1 MLNRINTSND
11 LENKTIVITGASSGV
26 GRAAA
31 LEFAKHKATV
41 VLAARGEKALYAAA
55 EECKEWGAKAIAVV
69 TDVTDAHAVRELAK
83 TAVEATGKIDVW
95 INNAA
100 VLAAGDFTQ
109 TPVQVHT
116 QVIETNLIGYVHGAH
131 AALPYFIQQNEGILI
146 NNISVGGW
154 VPVPFGV
161 GYSASK
167 YGIRGFSEALRGEL
181 ARYTNIHVC
190 DLFPAFLDTPG
201 TQHAGNYTGV
211 VLRPAPPV
219 YDPQSVARAMVKLS
233 LHPKDG
239 TTIGSV
245 ATLLRLAHFVSPKL
259 TRNLTALFMK
269 TYFNEADESP
279 ATSGNVFEP
288 VEYGT
293 SIYGG
298 WNSSADAE
306 IRKNRLRIAG
316 LLFAGVTAGLW
327 MFNKKRNQ
335 LPVAT
340 NSVKGKRPASY
351 R

>member
-1 MLNRINTSND
+1 MATWDTSFLQD
-11 LENKTIVITGASSGV
+11 KTIVITGASSGV

-31 LEFAKHKATV
+31 LEFAKHKATL
-41 VLAARGEKALYAAA
+41 VLAARGEEALYSAA
-55 EECKEWGAKAIAVV
+55 EECKEWGANAIAVV
-69 TDVTDAHAVRELAK
+69 TDVTDAHAVKELAR
-83 TAVEATGKIDVW
+83 ATIELSGKIDVW
-95 INNAA
+95 INNAG
-100 VLAAGDFTQ
+100 VLAAGDFEK
-109 TPVQVHT
+109 TPVHIHT

-131 AALPYFIQQNEGILI
+131 AAVTQFIKQGYGILI

-154 VPVPFGV
+154 LPVPFGV

-181 ARYTNIHVC
+181 AKYKDIHVC

-201 TQHAGNYTGV
+201 TQHAGNYTGAA
-211 VLRPAPPV
+211 LRPAPPV
-219 YDPQSVARAMVKLS
+219 YDPQKVAKAMVKLA
-233 LHPKDG
+233 LNPKDG

-259 TRNLTALFMK
+259 TRNFTGLFMR
-269 TYFNEADESP
+269 TYISEADKIP

-298 WNSSADAE
+298 WNSPADAE
-306 IRKNRLRIAG
+306 VRRQRLMVAG

-327 MFNKKRNQ
+327 MMNKK
-335 LPVAT
+335 
-340 NSVKGKRPASY
+340 K
-351 R
+351 